1 MAITSKNLQAEGFS
15 THKGSVIF
23 DNFDYEFV
31 ISEQT
36 LYFINDGF
44 GEPEMIGRYTKIEEL
59 FEALES
65 LTGKEIEE
73 LKNA

>member
-1 MAITSKNLQAEGFS
+1 MAITAKKLQAEGFF
-15 THKGSVIF
+15 TCQGSVIF
-23 DNFDYEFV
+23 ECFEYEFV

-44 GEPEMIGRYTKIEEL
+44 GEPELIGRYTKIEEL
-59 FEALES
+59 FAALEL

-73 LKNA
+73 LKHA